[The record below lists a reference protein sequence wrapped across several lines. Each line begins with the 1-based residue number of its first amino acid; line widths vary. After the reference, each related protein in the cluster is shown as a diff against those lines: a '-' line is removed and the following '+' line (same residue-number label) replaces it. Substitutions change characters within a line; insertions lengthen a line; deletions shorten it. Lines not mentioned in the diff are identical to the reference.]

1 MLELLTLW
9 QIGSVLEY
17 KIQFEKLVYYIKL
30 FDKAVSETFL
40 VTQFML
46 GLKHELKLVVETQSP
61 KTVSMAAQL
70 SLKHEKWQNRQ
81 APSVKKSAW
90 ARTVLPRIMKE
101 NQESQGGVEG
111 QAVKR
116 I

>member
-1 MLELLTLW
+1 
-9 QIGSVLEY
+9 VLEY

-30 FDKAVSETFL
+30 FDKAVSDTFL

-70 SLKHEKWQNRQ
+70 SLKQTSSLGEEECMSKNSSATHHEGE
-81 APSVKKSAW
+81 
-90 ARTVLPRIMKE
+90 PRITRGCGRP
-101 NQESQGGVEG
+101 SS
-111 QAVKR
+111 
-116 I
+116 